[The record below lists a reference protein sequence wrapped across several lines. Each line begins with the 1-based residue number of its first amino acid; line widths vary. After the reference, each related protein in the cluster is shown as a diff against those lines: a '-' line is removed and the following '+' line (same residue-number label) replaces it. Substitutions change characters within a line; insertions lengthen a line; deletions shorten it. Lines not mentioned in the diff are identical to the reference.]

1 MGDSAIGVDVG
12 ATNIKA
18 GLVRRDGKIVKEL
31 RRPTRGKEGVEVVVG
46 EICQVCQELAS
57 CEAPLCI
64 GVGMPGLVDPDS
76 GVVRVPPNLPDWH
89 EVAIRDVLQDRLQ
102 APVVVGNDV
111 NMVTYGEW
119 MFGAGKGVED
129 LLVITVGS
137 GVGGGMVTG
146 GRLYLGG
153 HGLAGEIGHTTVEP
167 DGPPCNC
174 GNHGCLE
181 SFVGAEY
188 VKGKAI
194 GLINKGVRTQ
204 ITNLVDGD
212 LDSISPEVISRAAAN
227 GDDLARRLLTGMG
240 RYLGIALANAIS
252 LLDPQRVVIGGGV
265 AKAGELLLNPIR
277 ETIRERLYSYV
288 YSNVQVVPA
297 KLGDS
302 GGVIGAAT
310 YAMSQTS

>member
-46 EICQVCQELAS
+46 GICQVCQELAS
-57 CEAPLCI
+57 REAPLCI

-76 GVVRVPPNLPDWH
+76 GVVRVPPNLPDWD

-129 LLVITVGS
+129 LLVVTVGS